1 MSGKVRTGDDAGL
14 EYGVEE
20 GKDSQDW
27 EEDRIWGLISGL
39 GDGSLCVLTDTGILE
54 GNGLLLL
61 VRLLLGLQ
69 IIVKGGK
76 REGR

>member
-1 MSGKVRTGDDAGL
+1 MQDMSGKAQAGDNAGL
-14 EYGVEE
+14 ECGVEE

-27 EEDRIWGLISGL
+27 EENWTWGLISGL
-39 GDGSLCVLTDTGILE
+39 SDGSLCVLTGTGILE

-69 IIVKGGK
+69 
-76 REGR
+76 R